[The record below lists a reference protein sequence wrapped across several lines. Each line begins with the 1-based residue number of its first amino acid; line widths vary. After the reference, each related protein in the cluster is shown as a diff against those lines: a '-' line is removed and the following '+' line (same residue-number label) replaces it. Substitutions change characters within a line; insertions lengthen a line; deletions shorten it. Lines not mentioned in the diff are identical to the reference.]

1 MKTRFL
7 LIGLLSLIAV
17 ACADPELEV
26 MTDKSD
32 PVTTQ
37 SVRQRTLEE
46 ALTSAENWFAMMDDE
61 TRGIPRRIKSVE
73 YVSSA
78 SRTRSG
84 DIDTLMY
91 LVNYDDDQ
99 GFALLGR
106 PSTSKEIY
114 AISGEG
120 ALDMSDTVYNK
131 PLARFMASARAD
143 ANATMF
149 TTINSTRGL
158 TIPTNPIK
166 LETRII
172 RQRKPMLDSIGK
184 IGKWSQTYPYNQAC
198 PIINKNVG
206 YTGCGPLAV
215 GMLMAYYRYP
225 YTMYSEYP
233 KLKTTI
239 HWNQIIEK
247 NNTIAI
253 STLLEALSKPHY
265 LDSKYAI
272 CGKDTAYDD
281 RETLVTRI
289 TPTFGGLGFGLGDA
303 WAGHRLCVEGTV
315 DGKDTIIDIIEPIMD
330 FMDNGYSYAKAAP
343 LILHGTLEQ
352 EISSDTKGHIWI
364 TDGYIQEEAYLPN
377 NPNFVPLKKFPAFH
391 MVWGWGGKA
400 NGYYYYFKTDQ
411 KVIAIIDPNIPDD
424 SYTFWNVNVY
434 GRYTIF

>member
-131 PLARFMASARAD
+131 PLAMFMASARED
-143 ANATMF
+143 AQIAIPIPPGITLPPGMKD
-149 TTINSTRGL
+149 SLDYVSDTRL
-158 TIPTNPIK
+158 
-166 LETRII
+166 L
-172 RQRKPMLDSIGK
+172 RKVAPMLPDNVS
-184 IGKWSQTYPYNQAC
+184 KWSQGYPYNFYC
-198 PIINKNVG
+198 KNINNHRGLV
-206 YTGCGPLAV
+206 GCGPVAV
-215 GMLMAYYRYP
+215 GMLMAFYKQPTKIENSVYD
-225 YTMYSEYP
+225 
-233 KLKTTI
+233 
-239 HWNQIIEK
+239 WNRIIKDDLVLIVADFLEK
-247 NNTIAI
+247 I
-253 STLLEALSKPHY
+253 SGEKY
-265 LDSKYAI
+265 LNCSY
-272 CGKDTAYDD
+272 KDWDN
-281 RETLVTRI
+281 RI
-289 TPTFGGLGFGLGDA
+289 TEGRMITRTFSQFGFGMGGVWNGQPLYGITQ
-303 WAGHRLCVEGTV
+303 GQL
-315 DGKDTIIDIIEPIMD
+315 IDNIQSLLD
-330 FMDNGYSYAKAAP
+330 FMQVGTNLAKPAP
-343 LILHGTLEQ
+343 VILWEEKIVNNQWGG
-352 EISSDTKGHIWI
+352 DGHFWI
-364 TDGYIQEEAYLPN
+364 TDGYMEYEKFIPVAPELPGKKID
-377 NPNFVPLKKFPAFH
+377 PLLH
-391 MVWGWGGKA
+391 MIWGWGGTA
-400 NGYYYYFKTDQ
+400 NGYYTYLKSS
-411 KVIAIIDPNIPDD
+411 KLSPIEDPELESGAPNQYGNLGLYGKYI
-424 SYTFWNVNVY
+424 TFHE
-434 GRYTIF
+434 